1 VDEIERNLLDVNE
14 LKICYMV
21 SALKPKE
28 V

>member
-28 V
+28 I